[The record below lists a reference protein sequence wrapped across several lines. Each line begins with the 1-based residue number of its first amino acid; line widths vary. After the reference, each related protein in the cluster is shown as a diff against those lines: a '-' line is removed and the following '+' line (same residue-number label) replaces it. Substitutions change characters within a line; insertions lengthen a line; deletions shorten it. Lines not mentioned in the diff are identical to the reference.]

1 MMQVLIFSFLS
12 LFFLVGCSQTSN
24 PEDITDTGAGPQG
37 TSSVLSKLK
46 VKADPTIAAQIKKQ
60 EEEAKLQAL
69 KEQEAMQK
77 QAEANNQAPVK
88 ANLPVVSNSP
98 FASSVFQSST
108 STSASVS
115 GNPSPQASSAQP
127 SFWPFGGGEQAP
139 QQQPQTAMYGSYGGY
154 GGGGGMIP
162 PPPPNNSGNGFV
174 PPPPAMLNTQAQMA
188 PQYGGFPGIPFF
200 GGQQQQQPA
209 NMRGQNSPFGSG
221 NASGENTFA
230 DIEKNSKKTANF
242 VPITPKGMESRS
254 AFKQRDELRILFKGA
269 LVSSGITRQAGKDQD
284 LLAALNKLD
293 VGLPVESS
301 RGSLNVSPRQID
313 QIFKGGVPDK
323 RLNPQ
328 VKRLQSELA
337 QAYYRY
343 LYAFNKFA
351 LTQQTVAARKQELDA
366 SSTPAEQQ
374 RAAAD
379 LSAAQSEADSAKE
392 DMRASQYELAS
403 IAGVQ
408 SARTVI
414 GKVSG
419 VTPSADSLAQ
429 ASSPAT
435 DVIAEN
441 EPQDKGGGI
450 LGSVGSIF
458 KFGKGGGSD
467 KPQEDPKPAKE
478 PKQAKE
484 PKPKKEKST
493 QVATALTPAPVN
505 ASATGNSSS
514 VPKVSQPRIAAQTVS
529 ESPISFQLKGV
540 SVLPRKSVLQ
550 VSLKNNG
557 ENSFSF
563 DPEVISISENN
574 RKISDASISTDFSTT
589 LIQPSQEVSGV
600 ITIYGRPWS
609 DRLSISLPSDGKA
622 IVMRR

>member
-1 MMQVLIFSFLS
+1 M
-12 LFFLVGCSQTSN
+12 
-24 PEDITDTGAGPQG
+24 
-37 TSSVLSKLK
+37 
-46 VKADPTIAAQIKKQ
+46 
-60 EEEAKLQAL
+60 
-69 KEQEAMQK
+69 
-77 QAEANNQAPVK
+77 
-88 ANLPVVSNSP
+88 
-98 FASSVFQSST
+98 
-108 STSASVS
+108 
-115 GNPSPQASSAQP
+115 
-127 SFWPFGGGEQAP
+127 
-139 QQQPQTAMYGSYGGY
+139 
-154 GGGGGMIP
+154 
-162 PPPPNNSGNGFV
+162 
-174 PPPPAMLNTQAQMA
+174 
-188 PQYGGFPGIPFF
+188 
-200 GGQQQQQPA
+200 
-209 NMRGQNSPFGSG
+209 
-221 NASGENTFA
+221 
-230 DIEKNSKKTANF
+230 
-242 VPITPKGMESRS
+242 
-254 AFKQRDELRILFKGA
+254 
-269 LVSSGITRQAGKDQD
+269 
-284 LLAALNKLD
+284 
-293 VGLPVESS
+293 
-301 RGSLNVSPRQID
+301 
-313 QIFKGGVPDK
+313 
-323 RLNPQ
+323 
-328 VKRLQSELA
+328 QSELA
-337 QAYYRY
+337 QSYYRY

-467 KPQEDPKPAKE
+467 KPQEDPKP
-478 PKQAKE
+478 AKE